1 MMGERFLAPAAA
13 ALTPSRSWMRWA
25 IPISMIWAASS
36 AGPMKSKGTLRGISN
51 VTESGGAR
59 LWRGVRARLREVKFS
74 FACQKRTRNGTRS
87 CARVRAI
94 LH

>member
-59 LWRGVRARLREVKFS
+59 LCAGQSAFSLRLIVLF
-74 FACQKRTRNGTRS
+74 
-87 CARVRAI
+87 
-94 LH
+94 